1 MRTLIFLLVV
11 TAMCLMELASWI
23 FPQSSRNAVQW
34 KESADPPAIEQTDTF
49 EDPSTTD

>member
-23 FPQSSRNAVQW
+23 IPASSRNAIQG
-34 KESADPPAIEQTDTF
+34 KESADPPAIEQTGTF
-49 EDPSTTD
+49 EDPAPTD

>member
-23 FPQSSRNAVQW
+23 IPPSSRNAVQRR
-34 KESADPPAIEQTDTF
+34 ESADPPAIEQTGSF
-49 EDPSTTD
+49 EDQAITD